1 MAAQDFYTSEK
12 PADKGAGDVLDYDY
26 PSLCLPGAAALV
38 ATRAAFFRQISC
50 ALGQRQF
57 RHARPK
63 AGRWTF
69 VQDRWVSCSESQS
82 TRYRVADLMGA
93 ARASLLK
100 MRRSVLSATLSL
112 IWVFSGVFNNAR
124 CRSVRAVRSRVS
136 EKFQN

>member
-1 MAAQDFYTSEK
+1 MVAQDFCISEE
-12 PADKGAGDVLDYDY
+12 PADKGAVDVPDYEY
-26 PSLCLPGAAALV
+26 PSFCLLGAVALV

-82 TRYRVADLMGA
+82 KRYRVADLMGG
-93 ARASLLK
+93 RAGQPIK
-100 MRRSVLSATLSL
+100 MRRSVLSAPLSL
-112 IWVFSGVFNNAR
+112 IWAFSAVFN
-124 CRSVRAVRSRVS
+124 
-136 EKFQN
+136 